1 MILTFQNRE
10 IYGND
15 CVVITVFSVAAYAV
29 LKCKKRYVKM
39 DLILI
44 FENFS
49 SEVKSTK
56 KS

>member
-1 MILTFQNRE
+1 MILTFQNWE
-10 IYGND
+10 IYDND
-15 CVVITVFSVAAYAV
+15 YVVIIVLSVAAYGV
-29 LKCKKRYVKM
+29 LKCKHVQM

-49 SEVKSTK
+49 SKVKSTK

>member
-1 MILTFQNRE
+1 MILTFQNGE
-10 IYGND
+10 IYDND
-15 CVVITVFSVAAYAV
+15 YVVISMLSIAAYAV
-29 LKCKKRYVKM
+29 LKCKNMKM

-56 KS
+56 KK

>member
-1 MILTFQNRE
+1 MILTFQNWE
-10 IYGND
+10 IYDND
-15 CVVITVFSVAAYAV
+15 CVVITVLSVAAYAV

-44 FENFS
+44 FENLS